1 MHENSGSQFFRTS
14 TGIQSEPDAFEH
26 PWFVLIFLINLVVL
40 RIFYIFTLVLEGK
53 AGKTPVSSRLDLIE
67 KFVRCRKK
75 KETSAPLNKEGIAD
89 LSRKVSGK

>member
-1 MHENSGSQFFRTS
+1 MK
-14 TGIQSEPDAFEH
+14 IQAHSSSELALEYNQDQMPLRH
-26 PWFVLIFLINLVVL
+26 PWLVLIFLISLVVL

-89 LSRKVSGK
+89 LSLKVSGK